1 VNALPEMPCQELVEV
16 LTDYLDGVLEERD
29 RLRLEAHLEE
39 CEACSA
45 YLEEFRMLITAAG
58 RIEPE
63 QISPELEVGLLQ
75 AFRDLRL

>member
-1 VNALPEMPCQELVEV
+1 MSELPEMPCQELVEV
-16 LTDYLDGVLEERD
+16 LTDYLDGVLGERD

-39 CEACSA
+39 CDACSA
-45 YLEEFRMLITAAG
+45 YLDDFRMLIAAAG

-63 QISPELEVGLLQ
+63 QISPDLEAGLLS

>member
-1 VNALPEMPCQELVEV
+1 VTELPEMPCQELVEV
-16 LTDYLDGVLEERD
+16 LTDYLDGVLPERD

-39 CEACSA
+39 CEACTA

-75 AFRDLRL
+75 AFRELRL

>member
-1 VNALPEMPCQELVEV
+1 MSALPEMPCQELVEV
-16 LTDYLDGVLEERD
+16 LTDYLDGVLGERD

-39 CEACSA
+39 CEACTA
-45 YLEEFRMLITAAG
+45 YLEDFRMLIAAAG

>member
-1 VNALPEMPCQELVEV
+1 MSELPEMPCQELVEV

-29 RLRLEAHLEE
+29 RMRLEAHLEE
-39 CEACSA
+39 CDACTA
-45 YLEEFRMLITAAG
+45 YLEDFRTLIAAAG

-63 QISPELEVGLLQ
+63 QITPEFEIGLLH

>member
-1 VNALPEMPCQELVEV
+1 MNELPEMPCQELVEV
-16 LTDYLDGVLEERD
+16 LTDYLDGALAERD

-39 CEACSA
+39 CDACTA
-45 YLEEFRMLITAAG
+45 YVEEFRMLIAAAG

-63 QISPELEVGLLQ
+63 RISPELEMGLLN